1 MTELPKGWD
10 KSTLGELVD
19 AIREQSKIENT
30 KTYEL
35 WSIPSFSD
43 GAPEIIQGSEIGSAK
58 LKVMQ
63 DDLLISKI
71 NPRINRVWLVEDSN
85 LEQLASPEWLV
96 ARIKDSNEID
106 KKFLQFYLSSPEFRD
121 WISRAASSVTG
132 SHSRAKANEILQREV
147 PLPPIEEQHKIV
159 ELLED
164 HLSRL
169 DAALV
174 DVKQAKIKAAKFR
187 RSLLQTAFT
196 GNLGSDGTSLMVEL
210 PSGWQLSTIG
220 GVADIVRGVTYSKAD
235 TLSAADK
242 DAVPLLRA
250 TNLEV
255 DTIDFEDMVYVPK
268 RVVKAQQFLQL
279 NDIFLAASSGS
290 ISVVGKSAQVVK
302 TNGETFGAFC
312 AVIRPIKIH
321 PKFLAYWVQSPEVR
335 DHWSATAKGTNIN
348 NLKPS
353 DISETKIP
361 VPPIEEQHKIVEIL
375 EDHLSRLDAS
385 VSLTDAMEKQS
396 TGLRCSLLQA
406 AFTGQLT
413 KEVVH
418 V

>member
-1 MTELPKGWD
+1 MTELPKGWA

-43 GAPEIIQGSEIGSAK
+43 GAPEIIQGSEIGSSK
-58 LKVMQ
+58 LKVIQ
-63 DDLLISKI
+63 DDILISKI

-132 SHSRAKANEILQREV
+132 SHSRAKANEILQRDI
-147 PLPPIEEQHKIV
+147 PLPPIGEQHKIV

-174 DVKQAKIKAAKFR
+174 DVKLAKLKAAQFR
-187 RSLLQTAFT
+187 RSLL
-196 GNLGSDGTSLMVEL
+196 LSLMSPDYAGSSGDWTRTTLGNVCDLVAGKTPPSLESSIVGIDNSSRTVPFYKVGDMNLHPEYLCESRLYLSAKQVEDRKLFIL
-210 PSGWQLSTIG
+210 PEGSVVFPKAGGAIATNKKRIILVPGPIDLNCMAAIPIHGTNPKYLSWWFQSINLSTFADGSILPQLSKGKMSEI
-220 GVADIVRGVTYSKAD
+220 
-235 TLSAADK
+235 L
-242 DAVPLLRA
+242 
-250 TNLEV
+250 V
-255 DTIDFEDMVYVPK
+255 DWP
-268 RVVKAQQFLQL
+268 
-279 NDIFLAASSGS
+279 
-290 ISVVGKSAQVVK
+290 
-302 TNGETFGAFC
+302 
-312 AVIRPIKIH
+312 
-321 PKFLAYWVQSPEVR
+321 
-335 DHWSATAKGTNIN
+335 
-348 NLKPS
+348 NLKLQ
-353 DISETKIP
+353 
-361 VPPIEEQHKIVEIL
+361 EEIVLIL
-375 EDHLSRLDAS
+375 EKSLSKNSEGIKLAEAVEANS
-385 VSLTDAMEKQS
+385 SSL
-396 TGLRCSLLQA
+396 RRSLLQA

-413 KEVVH
+413 KEVVS